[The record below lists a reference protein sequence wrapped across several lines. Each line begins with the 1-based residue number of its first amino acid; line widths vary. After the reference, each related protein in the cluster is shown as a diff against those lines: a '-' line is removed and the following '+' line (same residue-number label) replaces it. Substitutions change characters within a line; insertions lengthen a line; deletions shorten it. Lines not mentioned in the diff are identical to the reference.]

1 MVIKLLGEYD
11 YDQGAEIRED
21 VFFVRKG
28 VRKRLLSWVMKKNIT
43 SIHDALVYLL
53 QGMHYTELQLQEG
66 VAALMYQVKSF
77 TLRREIEV
85 YLQHSR
91 DEMLRIDRMFNF
103 LDCSA
108 RLREDAVI
116 DQLLREMHAILTST
130 AEPHLKEVLMIGALR
145 GMNALK
151 LAAYQ
156 NAWELAVALQK
167 DQVIKLLQPIIAWEM
182 DMAKVFAM
190 LSAQEF
196 YRFPEVPILK

>member
-1 MVIKLLGEYD
+1 
-11 YDQGAEIRED
+11 
-21 VFFVRKG
+21 
-28 VRKRLLSWVMKKNIT
+28 MKKNIT
-43 SIHDALVYLL
+43 CIHDALVYLL

-91 DEMLRIDRMFNF
+91 DEMLRIDRMFHF
-103 LDCSA
+103 LGCTT

-116 DQLLREMHAILTST
+116 DQLLREMHAILMST